1 MGLLSF
7 VVNVSIYIYNYIRNC
22 FPNWLYHIAFLPATH
37 ESSSF
42 TFSPELGSVSFKVA
56 PTLAPSVTFL
66 ADKSTSCSLT
76 VWKRDPITRPHV
88 TFPSSLHSQDPVA
101 LTLRYLGFPGGAVV
115 KNPPANTEDEGSVPK
130 SGRSPGE
137 GNGNLL

>member
-1 MGLLSF
+1 ML
-7 VVNVSIYIYNYIRNC
+7 
-22 FPNWLYHIAFLPATH
+22 TD
-37 ESSSF
+37 
-42 TFSPELGSVSFKVA
+42 SVEKRSHH
-56 PTLAPSVTFL
+56 
-66 ADKSTSCSLT
+66 SLT

-101 LTLRYLGFPGGAVV
+101 LTLRYMGFPGGAVV
-115 KNPPANTEDEGSVPK
+115 KNPPANTEDEGSIPM